1 MSKSPRFH
9 VREAES
15 SFSDDK
21 FVLAAFDSALPYL
34 ASIGSHEMWGLTSFS
49 QRDGWAAET
58 SQQVKD
64 AETYRLTEQGEALRI
79 FIVEAELPAEVG
91 EGGPGSNLGILKS
104 TTDKGHELQT
114 RIRPEDG
121 RRALPVGFAFV
132 REDWIP
138 QYIASQEH
146 LGLEDAERS
155 PCVYIEV
162 MVADHRV
169 SSEFRKG
176 SGAALIQRIK
186 EYGQRTHRRAL
197 FVDGWAGNDKRLISY
212 YTRQGFQ
219 VIDDFSLPRKDK
231 APWLGTL
238 LRMEVE

>member
-15 SFSDDK
+15 SFGDDK

-34 ASIGSHEMWGLTSFS
+34 ASIGSHEMWGLTPFS
-49 QRDGWAAET
+49 QRDGWAAKT

-64 AETYRLTEQGEALRI
+64 AESYRLTGQGEALRI
-79 FIVEAELPAEVG
+79 FIVEAELPAAVG
-91 EGGPGSNLGILKS
+91 EGRPGSDLRILKDA
-104 TTDKGHELQT
+104 TDKGHELQT

-121 RRALPVGFAFV
+121 RHALPVGFAFV

-146 LGLEDAERS
+146 LGLEDAERNS
-155 PCVYIEV
+155 CVYIEV

-169 SSEFRKG
+169 SSELRKG
-176 SGAALIQRIK
+176 SGAALIQRIR
-186 EYGQRTHRRAL
+186 EYGQRTQRRAL
-197 FVDGWAGNDKRLISY
+197 FVDGWAGNDKRLIRLVFLCLETAY
-212 YTRQGFQ
+212 EHRRLNITWQLLYAAR
-219 VIDDFSLPRKDK
+219 LPGDR
-231 APWLGTL
+231 
-238 LRMEVE
+238 